1 MFPLARNKLDTPHAS
16 SATPSS
22 RFPWETAGLASGLDL
37 EGGAQSRL
45 SQDPHRAFQLPP
57 SASQPATQ
65 AGALT
70 SAPTSRPDARLEDEA
85 KRLRAQV
92 TLLQSKLE
100 LYEGAEIRWLQISAP
115 PVATMVELA
124 ASKARAEC
132 EARCRAALTL
142 LQTKDEALS
151 ALQARMREAVA
162 GAQTAAASSQAA
174 QVRADASGMRV
185 GELAAA
191 LAAARARAE
200 EDGGRATLRITE
212 LEGKCAQLEERM
224 HSEAQA
230 ARREA
235 DARVAQAAQ
244 TQAEAVERLTAEV
257 RRLKDAGQAT
267 AAEEEEWQEER
278 RACQMRGE
286 DASPLS
292 PAVDRVQQPAPDP
305 PRRATPSESPSG
317 MFSALRRDAAAV
329 SAALRGGSIP
339 AAKVALDHLQATLTR
354 AEGEVSEALGQPS
367 TIAET
372 LVDLDADAEWSISA
386 ATPQSKLNVELTAD
400 HLSPI
405 AALASKIKKD
415 LDGRL
420 GLQGH
425 E

>member
-1 MFPLARNKLDTPHAS
+1 MRPH
-16 SATPSS
+16 
-22 RFPWETAGLASGLDL
+22 
-37 EGGAQSRL
+37 
-45 SQDPHRAFQLPP
+45 PP
-57 SASQPATQ
+57 
-65 AGALT
+65 
-70 SAPTSRPDARLEDEA
+70 AP
-85 KRLRAQV
+85 Q
-92 TLLQSKLE
+92 
-100 LYEGAEIRWLQISAP
+100 
-115 PVATMVELA
+115 
-124 ASKARAEC
+124 
-132 EARCRAALTL
+132 
-142 LQTKDEALS
+142 DEALS

-200 EDGGRATLRITE
+200 EDGGRASLRITE

-386 ATPQSKLNVELTAD
+386 ATPQSKACL
-400 HLSPI
+400 
-405 AALASKIKKD
+405 
-415 LDGRL
+415 GRRENGLL
-420 GLQGH
+420 GSQCVHIGGSIGSRSLPHRLQG
-425 E
+425 

>member
-1 MFPLARNKLDTPHAS
+1 MLGGGEAGFLAGHS
-16 SATPSS
+16 
-22 RFPWETAGLASGLDL
+22 
-37 EGGAQSRL
+37 
-45 SQDPHRAFQLPP
+45 
-57 SASQPATQ
+57 
-65 AGALT
+65 
-70 SAPTSRPDARLEDEA
+70 PDAA
-85 KRLRAQV
+85 
-92 TLLQSKLE
+92 SP
-100 LYEGAEIRWLQISAP
+100 IRHPLMRPHPPAP
-115 PVATMVELA
+115 
-124 ASKARAEC
+124 
-132 EARCRAALTL
+132 
-142 LQTKDEALS
+142 QDEALS

-386 ATPQSKLNVELTAD
+386 ATPQSKACLG
-400 HLSPI
+400 
-405 AALASKIKKD
+405 
-415 LDGRL
+415 GRENGLL
-420 GLQGH
+420 GSQCVHIGGSIGSRSLPHRLQG
-425 E
+425 